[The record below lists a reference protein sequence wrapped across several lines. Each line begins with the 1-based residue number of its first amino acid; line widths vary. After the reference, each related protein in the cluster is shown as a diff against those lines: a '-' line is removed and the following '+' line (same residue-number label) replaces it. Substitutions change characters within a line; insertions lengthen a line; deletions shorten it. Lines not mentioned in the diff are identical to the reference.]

1 MSGKFHRN
9 LRIAEPISGQE
20 VVAMVILKI
29 VGYTIIGFIIA
40 GVICAIAACIRSSQI
55 SKELGE

>member
-1 MSGKFHRN
+1 M
-9 LRIAEPISGQE
+9 I
-20 VVAMVILKI
+20 ILKI
-29 VGYTIIGFIIA
+29 LGYTIIGFIIA